1 MRVCLPALLLV
12 GCVDYTIQDPDDDAA
27 EPVFVEERFV
37 QAALPKVDVLFV
49 VDSTGS
55 MAGEQ
60 ASFSASAAEF
70 VGVLDALDVSYQLG
84 VVTTDPED
92 GGALLG
98 RPWILTG
105 ATDDPAAALAAALT
119 VGTASPPPAS
129 GLYAAILAL
138 EDAAGLNRGFHR
150 ADASLQVVFV
160 SDGDDES
167 DDWLADPVGDFL
179 SVLSEKGGTHAAR
192 ASAVVGDTPGGCDGS
207 NGTAEP
213 APRYTEV
220 AESSGGVVA
229 SICASSFGDVA
240 AALGDASVE
249 WQTSFPLQ
257 AVPAAN
263 TLVVSVD
270 GARTSAWR
278 LEGATLIFDVAP
290 APDSTINVRYQLVE
304 AS

>member
-12 GCVDYTIQDPDDDAA
+12 GCVDYTLQDPDDDAA
-27 EPVFVEERFV
+27 EPVLVDERFV

-60 ASFSASAAEF
+60 ASFSAAAAEF
-70 VGVLDALDVSYQLG
+70 VGVLDALGLSYQLG

-98 RPWILTG
+98 RPWILTA
-105 ATDDPAAALAAALT
+105 ATDDPAASLAAALA
-119 VGTASPPPAS
+119 VGTASPPPAA

-138 EDAAGLNRGFHR
+138 EDDAGLNRGFHR
-150 ADASLQVVFV
+150 ADAALQVVFV

-167 DDWLADPVGDFL
+167 EAWLTDPVADFL
-179 SVLSEKGGTHAAR
+179 TVLLDKGGTHAAR
-192 ASAVVGDTPGGCDGS
+192 ASAVVGDTPGGCDGA
-207 NGTAEP
+207 NGAAEA

-249 WQTSFPLQ
+249 WQTSFTLQ
-257 AVPAAN
+257 AVPAEG
-263 TLVVSVD
+263 TLVVEVN

-278 LEGATLIFDVAP
+278 LDGATLVFDAAP
-290 APDSTINVRYQLVE
+290 PPDSTIVVRYQLAE